1 MTRQKRREAPASPFR
16 PRNLDSSSIS
26 QPYAAPIAPAMCTIE
41 SPIALWTGDYKSGR
55 ELIVTPEGQAAIH
68 DQLAKKGYVQV
79 MVDANTRQLLQ

>member
-1 MTRQKRREAPASPFR
+1 
-16 PRNLDSSSIS
+16 
-26 QPYAAPIAPAMCTIE
+26 MCTIE

-55 ELIVTPEGQAAIH
+55 ELIVTPEDQAAIH